1 MLMEEMS
8 WDEVNAQAN
17 AGKIVIVVFGAFE
30 AHGKHLPLNTD
41 TFIPYEIGRRVSEK
55 TGALLFPPINLGF
68 CYTLRRFPG
77 TVSLSSSTLSAVAF
91 DVFSE
96 LVRNG
101 FTKFLVINGHGG
113 NGAIVKNTLK
123 EMADDYDFKA
133 AVVSWWDLL
142 DVDTGHADENEAS
155 VLVALGEA
163 QEGAGA
169 GEIPGL
175 RGICDSCSEGRAYPF
190 WLHREGGE
198 HKQGERRE
206 ARGAG
211 RKHANSDG
219 EGGFGIEKMRM
230 L

>member
-1 MLMEEMS
+1 MEEMS

-155 VLVALGEA
+155 VLVALGGKLKKEPVQEKFQGYEGYVIPAPKDVLTPSGYIGKVGNISKEKGEKLVA
-163 QEGAGA
+163 QAESTL
-169 GEIPGL
+169 I
-175 RGICDSCSEGRAYPF
+175 
-190 WLHREGGE
+190 
-198 HKQGERRE
+198 
-206 ARGAG
+206 
-211 RKHANSDG
+211 
-219 EGGFGIEKMRM
+219 RM
-230 L
+230 VKADLELKK